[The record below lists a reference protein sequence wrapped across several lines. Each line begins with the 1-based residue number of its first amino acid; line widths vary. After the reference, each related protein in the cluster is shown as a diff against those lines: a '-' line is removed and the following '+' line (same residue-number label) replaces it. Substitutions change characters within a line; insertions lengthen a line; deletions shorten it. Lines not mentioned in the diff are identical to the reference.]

1 MLGCARIAKEAA
13 MAPWKLLAATLAGG
27 LLVVGTAH
35 AAVSIIGTGFARSC
49 YEAAE
54 SGRAT
59 DEGFETCSRALAE
72 QPLSVRDR
80 AATFVN
86 RGILHMRHRRHAA
99 AISDY
104 EAGLRLKRDLAEA
117 YVNKGIALV
126 HLGGRDAEAIE
137 LITRGIGLNPTQ
149 PEIAYYTRAVAN
161 EALGRTRAAYDDYR
175 QAAALKPEWREP
187 QNQLKRFTIVGR
199 QG

>member
-1 MLGCARIAKEAA
+1 MPAY
-13 MAPWKLLAATLAGG
+13 KLLLAGAVVLGATL
-27 LLVVGTAH
+27 VPT
-35 AAVSIIGTGFARSC
+35 SARSAVTVIGSGLARLC

-59 DEGFETCSRALAE
+59 SEGFDSCDGALSE
-72 QPLSVRDR
+72 QALNVRDR

-86 RGILHMRHRRHAA
+86 RGILNMRQRRIPA
-99 AISDY
+99 AIDDY
-104 EAGLRLKRDLAEA
+104 ERAIRLKSDLAEA

-126 HLGGRDAEAIE
+126 HAGGRESEAVN
-137 LITRGIGLNPTQ
+137 LLSQGLDLGPVQ
-149 PEIAYYTRAVAN
+149 PEVAYYTRGIAN

-175 QAAALKPEWREP
+175 QAAALKPEWAEP
-187 QNQLKRFTIVGR
+187 RNQLKRFSVVGR

>member
-1 MLGCARIAKEAA
+1 MPASKLLLAGAVIVGATLVPTSGAPAAVTVIGSGLARI
-13 MAPWKLLAATLAGG
+13 
-27 LLVVGTAH
+27 
-35 AAVSIIGTGFARSC
+35 C

-59 DEGFETCSRALAE
+59 ADGFESCDRALSE
-72 QPLSVRDR
+72 QALNVRDR

-86 RGILHMRHRRHAA
+86 RGILNMRERR
-99 AISDY
+99 ISDAIADY
-104 EAGLRLKRDLAEA
+104 ERAIRLKSDLAEA

-126 HLGGRDAEAIE
+126 HAGGRDSEAVN
-137 LITRGIGLNPTQ
+137 LISRGLDLNPVR
-149 PEIAYYTRAVAN
+149 PEIAYYTRGVAN

-175 QAAALKPEWREP
+175 QAAALKPEWAEP
-187 QNQLKRFTIVGR
+187 KNQLKRFSVVGK